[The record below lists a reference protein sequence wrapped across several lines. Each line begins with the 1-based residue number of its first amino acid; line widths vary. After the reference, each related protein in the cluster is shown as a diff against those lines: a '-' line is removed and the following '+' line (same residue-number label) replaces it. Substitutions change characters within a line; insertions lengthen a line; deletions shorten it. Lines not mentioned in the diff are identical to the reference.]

1 MKIKSSF
8 SIKHIELLQERNGIA
23 FNNPECSAIENS
35 FCSQVQ
41 SLSRD
46 KIGFWLSEEM
56 ANREKVL
63 FVFSLLKNATGYTK
77 RKKMCISCLES
88 LVSDKQS
95 QSKKFASYWCILLF
109 DERDEKKLLCS
120 KIDFKPNIG

>member
-63 FVFSLLKNATGYTK
+63 FVFSLLKNATGYK
-77 RKKMCISCLES
+77 RKRNVHFMFGE
-88 LVSDKQS
+88 
-95 QSKKFASYWCILLF
+95 FGF
-109 DERDEKKLLCS
+109 
-120 KIDFKPNIG
+120 G

>member
-1 MKIKSSF
+1 MKIKISF

-63 FVFSLLKNATGYTK
+63 FVFSLLKK
-77 RKKMCISCLES
+77 RHRIQREKKCAFHVWRVWFRINRVNRKNLLHIGAYYCSMRG
-88 LVSDKQS
+88 
-95 QSKKFASYWCILLF
+95 KK
-109 DERDEKKLLCS
+109 KKLLCT